1 MAGFTAKQVVALTGV
16 PYKRL
21 DSWAN
26 SGFLIP
32 SIAEADGTGSRRL
45 YTFQDLITLRTAK
58 LLRDTGISL
67 RGLRNVVQFLRDTH
81 RMAQPLAHTR
91 LVMVGDDVLIVQTEG
106 DLMRVLRHPGRHVL
120 HVVVDLGCLVQALCE
135 EVDKLRA
142 A

>member
-1 MAGFTAKQVVALTGV
+1 MGGFTAKQVVTLTGV

-32 SIAEADGTGSRRL
+32 SVAEADGTGSRRL
-45 YTFQDLITLRTAK
+45 YSFQDLITLRTAK

-67 RGLRNVVQFLRDTH
+67 QGLRNVVQFLRDTH
-81 RMAQPLAHTR
+81 GLEQPLAQTR
-91 LVMVGDDVLIVQTEG
+91 LVVAGDDVLMVQTEG
-106 DLMRVLRHPGRHVL
+106 DLMSVLRHPGRHVL
-120 HVVVDLGCLVQALCE
+120 RVVVDLGRLVQALCE

>member
-45 YTFQDLITLRTAK
+45 YSFQDLITLRTAK

-81 RMAQPLAHTR
+81 RIAQPLAHTR

>member
-45 YTFQDLITLRTAK
+45 YSFQDLITLRTAK

-106 DLMRVLRHPGRHVL
+106 DLMRVLRHPSRHVL